1 MASVYSVA
9 TIRICGIEMIW
20 ENIVN
25 QFMSNTEET
34 SEPKRI
40 RLEEYEIWKKDAIFD
55 GLRGLRYG
63 QSFCNSFGITD
74 NILFFTMN
82 HVEADEYIRKLYIA

>member
-1 MASVYSVA
+1 MTAWA
-9 TIRICGIEMIW
+9 
-20 ENIVN
+20 NIVN
-25 QFMSNTEET
+25 QLNNSEEN

-40 RLEEYEIWKKDAIFD
+40 SQEQYEIWKKDAVFD

-74 NILFFTMN
+74 NILFFTLN
-82 HVEADEYIRKLYIA
+82 HVEADEYIRRLYIA

>member
-1 MASVYSVA
+1 M
-9 TIRICGIEMIW
+9 RIVSYGINMIW
-20 ENIVN
+20 ENMVN

-63 QSFCNSFGITD
+63 QSFCNSFDIQD
-74 NILFFTMN
+74 HILFFTMN

>member
-1 MASVYSVA
+1 MDSVYSVA

-20 ENIVN
+20 GNIIDQIN
-25 QFMSNTEET
+25 NLAESSDIKKISMEQ
-34 SEPKRI
+34 
-40 RLEEYEIWKKDAIFD
+40 YEIWKKDAVFD

-63 QSFCNSFGITD
+63 QSFCNSFGIQD

>member
-1 MASVYSVA
+1 MTVWGN
-9 TIRICGIEMIW
+9 IIEQINNLA
-20 ENIVN
+20 E
-25 QFMSNTEET
+25 S
-34 SEPKRI
+34 SEPIKI
-40 RLEEYEIWKKDAIFD
+40 SLEQYEVWKKDALFD

-82 HVEADEYIRKLYIA
+82 HADADEYIRKLYIA

>member
-9 TIRICGIEMIW
+9 TTKICGIDMTAW
-20 ENIVN
+20 EHMVN
-25 QFMSNTEET
+25 QLNNLEES
-34 SEPKRI
+34 SEPIQVNK
-40 RLEEYEIWKKDAIFD
+40 EQYEAWKKEALFD

-74 NILFFTMN
+74 NILYYKVN
-82 HVEADEYIRKLYIA
+82 HTDADEYIRKIYIA

>member
-1 MASVYSVA
+1 MTA
-9 TIRICGIEMIW
+9 W

-25 QFMSNTEET
+25 QLNN
-34 SEPKRI
+34 SENRMGPKHI
-40 RLEEYEIWKKDAIFD
+40 SQEQYEIWKKDAVFD

-74 NILFFTMN
+74 NILFFTLN
-82 HVEADEYIRKLYIA
+82 HVEADEYIRRLYIA

>member
-1 MASVYSVA
+1 MTAW
-9 TIRICGIEMIW
+9 T
-20 ENIVN
+20 NIVN
-25 QFMSNTEET
+25 QINNLEES
-34 SEPKRI
+34 SEPIKI
-40 RLEEYEIWKKDAIFD
+40 SLEQYEIWKKDALFD

-63 QSFCNSFGITD
+63 QSFCNSFGIQD

>member
-1 MASVYSVA
+1 MASVYSDA
-9 TIRICGIEMIW
+9 TTRICGIEMTW
-20 ENIVN
+20 ENIIN
-25 QFMSNTEET
+25 QLNNLAESSDIKKISMEQ
-34 SEPKRI
+34 
-40 RLEEYEIWKKDAIFD
+40 YEIWKKDAVFD

-63 QSFCNSFGITD
+63 QSFCNSFNIQD

>member
-1 MASVYSVA
+1 MTA
-9 TIRICGIEMIW
+9 W
-20 ENIVN
+20 EHMVDQLNN
-25 QFMSNTEET
+25 
-34 SEPKRI
+34 SEKRMGPKHI
-40 RLEEYEIWKKDAIFD
+40 SQEQYDIWKKDAVFD

-63 QSFCNSFGITD
+63 QSFCNSFGLTD

>member
-1 MASVYSVA
+1 MASAYSDA
-9 TIRICGIEMIW
+9 TIRICGIDMTAW
-20 ENIVN
+20 TNIVN
-25 QFMSNTEET
+25 QINNLEES
-34 SEPKRI
+34 SEPIKI
-40 RLEEYEIWKKDAIFD
+40 SLEQYEIWKKDALFD

-63 QSFCNSFGITD
+63 QSFCNSFGIQD

>member
-1 MASVYSVA
+1 MASVYLDA
-9 TIRICGIEMIW
+9 TTPTFGIKMIW
-20 ENIVN
+20 KNIVN

-40 RLEEYEIWKKDAIFD
+40 RLEEYEIWKKDAVFD

-63 QSFCNSFGITD
+63 QSFCNSFDIQD
-74 NILFFTMN
+74 HILFFTMN

>member
-1 MASVYSVA
+1 
-9 TIRICGIEMIW
+9 MIW
-20 ENIVN
+20 GNIIDQIN
-25 QFMSNTEET
+25 NLAESSDIKKISMEQ
-34 SEPKRI
+34 
-40 RLEEYEIWKKDAIFD
+40 YEIWKKDAVFD

-63 QSFCNSFGITD
+63 QSFCNSFNIQD

>member
-1 MASVYSVA
+1 MASVYLVA
-9 TIRICGIEMIW
+9 ITKICGISMTVW
-20 ENIVN
+20 ESIMDQLNN
-25 QFMSNTEET
+25 
-34 SEPKRI
+34 SEKRMGPKHI
-40 RLEEYEIWKKDAIFD
+40 SQEQYEIWKKDAVFD

-63 QSFCNSFGITD
+63 QSFCNSFGLTD

>member
-1 MASVYSVA
+1 MASAYSDA
-9 TIRICGIEMIW
+9 TTPTFGIEMIW
-20 ENIVN
+20 GNIIDQIN
-25 QFMSNTEET
+25 NLAESSDIKKISMEQ
-34 SEPKRI
+34 
-40 RLEEYEIWKKDAIFD
+40 YEIWKKDAVFD

-63 QSFCNSFGITD
+63 QSFCNSFNIQD

>member
-1 MASVYSVA
+1 MAFVYSDA
-9 TIRICGIEMIW
+9 IIPIFGIEMIW
-20 ENIVN
+20 ENIIN
-25 QFMSNTEET
+25 QLNN
-34 SEPKRI
+34 SEKRMGPKHI
-40 RLEEYEIWKKDAIFD
+40 SQEQYEIWKKDAVFD

-63 QSFCNSFGITD
+63 QSFCNSFGLTD

>member
-1 MASVYSVA
+1 MTAWA
-9 TIRICGIEMIW
+9 
-20 ENIVN
+20 NIVN
-25 QFMSNTEET
+25 QLNNSKENL
-34 SEPKRI
+34 EPRRI
-40 RLEEYEIWKKDAIFD
+40 TLEQYEIWKKDAIFD